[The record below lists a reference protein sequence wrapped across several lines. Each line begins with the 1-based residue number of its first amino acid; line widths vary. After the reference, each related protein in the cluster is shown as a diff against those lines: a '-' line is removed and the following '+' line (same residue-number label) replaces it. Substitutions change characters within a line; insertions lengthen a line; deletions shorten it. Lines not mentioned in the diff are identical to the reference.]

1 MLDQIRIDYLRS
13 LPPGLETPR
22 SEAIQQG
29 FGFMDRLAADWA
41 SGANTF
47 SRPGECLLGVFADGR
62 LIAVGGLNVDPY
74 GRRADV
80 GRLRHVY
87 VCSDWRR
94 KGIGRI
100 LVDRLLD
107 EARQA
112 FGEVRLRTVTDRAA
126 SFYVRCGFGPV
137 KEATASHAM
146 RLA

>member
-1 MLDQIRIDYLRS
+1 MPDQIRIDYLRL
-13 LPPGLETPR
+13 LPPGLGTLR

-47 SRPGECLLGVFADGR
+47 SRPGECRMGVFADRR
-62 LIAVGGLNVDPY
+62 LSAVGGLSVEPY
-74 GRRADV
+74 GHRADV

-94 KGIGRI
+94 RGIGRI

-112 FGEVRLRTVTDRAA
+112 FGEVRLRTA
-126 SFYVRCGFGPV
+126 
-137 KEATASHAM
+137 
-146 RLA
+146 